1 MADEEY
7 GGVETPRALI

>member
-7 GGVETPRALI
+7 KNPLRGR